1 MDNRL
6 KSLIIK
12 GNIEK
17 IIADENFIRN
27 VWIESSIIF
36 LIKLKFNNLTD
47 FSNLTNLPSLQYLD
61 NNNLNHNL
69 RVTGINLG
77 CLDLQNNNLETLT
90 ITGTIYNVLLLDII
104 Q

>member
-1 MDNRL
+1 MDSGL

-47 FSNLTNLPSLQYLD
+47 FSNLTNQ
-61 NNNLNHNL
+61 
-69 RVTGINLG
+69 
-77 CLDLQNNNLETLT
+77 
-90 ITGTIYNVLLLDII
+90 
-104 Q
+104 